1 MSSEV
6 KPRKLLGVEVVAMP
20 FKVVKEVTKQDNNP
34 YICRYC
40 EFIHHKHRRLPSD
53 PDRISDFA
61 TCPREIC
68 ASEVFISVQRY
79 AMYRMAGIIE
89 KVSSHE

>member
-1 MSSEV
+1 MDEV

-20 FKVVKEVTKQDNNP
+20 FKVVNEVTKQDNNP

-40 EFIHHKHRRLPSD
+40 EFVKDKHQRRATDPSSIHQ
-53 PDRISDFA
+53 FA

-68 ASEVFISVQRY
+68 GGDVFLSVQRY
-79 AMYRMAGIIE
+79 AMYRMTGIIE